1 MSRPTRDE
9 LIAAQLR
16 EWPDS
21 RIVEIDHVM
30 NVWLNVPLDSAYVS
44 DEQKSLV
51 ALGVSE
57 MEARFQALDKALL
70 RSRESS
76 LRNARGVILALT
88 YHPEVVFYE
97 CSQRPDGTYRHRG
110 ARYGVEGREYAS
122 GFEPFGDLT

>member
-30 NVWLNVPLDSAYVS
+30 NVWLNVPIDTEYVASERKTLRSMGAY
-44 DEQKSLV
+44 
-51 ALGVSE
+51 E
-57 MEARFQALDKALL
+57 MEARFRAVEKGLL
-70 RSRESS
+70 RARESS
-76 LRNARGVILALT
+76 LRNARGVILAMT

-122 GFEPFGDLT
+122 GFEPFGERG